1 MPIRRR
7 PSLNGVMG
15 MRHTHADTP
24 RPRGQRAV
32 AAPPAGRDRASDPR
46 VESLTSRSALAL
58 QQRAGNSAVSSLL
71 AAGRMVQRA
80 PLEQADDPQGYTRAG
95 GQKIAG
101 TGTTRLVV
109 TGLTYG
115 VTGGFAGSYG
125 KRTSAEATMTKQSP
139 DNTAVVIMPEQV
151 AADRPVQVVLHFH
164 GWGFRSGSDAQDPYA
179 GYTVATGGPT
189 SSQGAKGTVRDV
201 DQEHWEQQIGAVA
214 RERGATGPQIVAV
227 LAQGRGP
234 SDFGNVPTFDYLQDV
249 FAHVPALKSIK
260 DFTIV
265 VSGHSGGGS
274 TQVAPKVTGG
284 DIRGTDR
291 SKLPPPAKGKA
302 PMQPSDV
309 VVLFDAEG
317 IESVTGWIEG
327 LVRGLATSTKSDA
340 TAPAAI
346 AASPKFRG
354 YFATRG
360 SYWAR
365 YQAAAQRLESALA
378 SVPAKWR
385 DPDGANP
392 TAVRVR
398 DLFRFVE
405 VTAAGV
411 NHEHVISGGQGGAQE
426 AGSLADS
433 LRASLDPTVDRGRAY
448 DPIQGGKRLAAWQ
461 KEVAAWRAAQ
471 AEKQRK
477 AKAAKEQLKAKA
489 AGRSTGSRPPPAP
502 APVQKLSAGSPD
514 VSPVRRV
521 PAHPG
526 VAAPVPVQRAAWK
539 ANGAA
544 TEYALTADDK
554 SLLAGSTADARQADR
569 TALTKAALR
578 RLTKLTAAEKR
589 KKLKP
594 GEDTELANLRTLK
607 DRVETTNRAL
617 GRQDVDEVIAD
628 AGLGTVA
635 QWFGDVQQGT
645 FLGIQLR
652 VHKSLAGRLTTAE
665 TALVNDATVNPGR
678 ATAQDLGRT
687 LNMYASTSDLRQ
699 PAKAVGGT
707 SLSMHTF
714 GLAVDLNYKGNPFIG
729 NAGKF
734 APDVIRRATGLVL
747 GTPTEVTT
755 NPGDAAASFTA
766 LKAASDALKTYLS
779 YRDPAN
785 RAALT
790 TAVTGHTAAKGEPA
804 DVAGWLE
811 QIEQDHTDLSAGGD
825 FDKHKPPAEGFL
837 DLDRSVVLAL
847 TGAGLTWGGT
857 YPGAKDLM
865 HFDLRQGDGAKIQ
878 TARTVHTA
886 NR

>member
-1 MPIRRR
+1 
-7 PSLNGVMG
+7 
-15 MRHTHADTP
+15 
-24 RPRGQRAV
+24 
-32 AAPPAGRDRASDPR
+32 
-46 VESLTSRSALAL
+46 LAL
-58 QQRAGNSAVSSLL
+58 QRRAGNAAVRTLV
-71 AAGRMVQRA
+71 AAGRGVQRA
-80 PLEQADDPQGYTRAG
+80 PLDPADDPQGYTRTG
-95 GQKIAG
+95 GKKIAG

-115 VTGGFAGSYG
+115 VKGGFAGSYG
-125 KRTSAEATMTKQSP
+125 KRSSAEATMTKQSP
-139 DNTAVVIMPEQV
+139 DNTAVVIMPDQV
-151 AADRPVQVVLHFH
+151 SADRPVQVVLHFH

-214 RERGATGPQIVAV
+214 RERGTAGAQIVAV

-249 FAHVPALKSIK
+249 FAHVPALASIK

-265 VSGHSGGGS
+265 LSGHSGGGS
-274 TQVAPKVTGG
+274 TQIAPKVTGG
-284 DIRGTDR
+284 EIRGTDR
-291 SKLPPPAKGKA
+291 SKLPAPGKGKA
-302 PMQPSDV
+302 PMQPSDL

-327 LVRGLATSTKSDA
+327 LIQGLAKSTKSDA
-340 TAPAAI
+340 AAPAAI

-365 YQAAAQRLESALA
+365 YQAAAQRLEAALA

-385 DPDGANP
+385 DLDSANP

-398 DLFRFVE
+398 DLFRFIE

-411 NHEHVISGGQGGAQE
+411 NHEHVISGGKGGAEE

-433 LRASLDPTVDRGRAY
+433 LRASLDPTIDRARTY
-448 DPIQGGKRLAAWQ
+448 DPKDGGKRLAAWQ

-477 AKAAKEQLKAKA
+477 AKEAADKAKA
-489 AGRSTGSRPPPAP
+489 KASGQSSP
-502 APVQKLSAGSPD
+502 APVQKLAAGGTAFI
-514 VSPVRRV
+514 PVQRV
-521 PAHPG
+521 PDP
-526 VAAPVPVQRAAWK
+526 VPAAPVPVQRAAWK
-539 ANGAA
+539 ASSAT

-554 SLLAGSTADARQADR
+554 SLLTGSTAEARQADR

-578 RLTKLTAAEKR
+578 RLSKLAGAEKR
-589 KKLKP
+589 NKLKP
-594 GEDTELANLRTLK
+594 GEDKELADLRTLK

-645 FLGIQLR
+645 FLGVPLR

-678 ATAQDLGRT
+678 ANAQDLGRT

-729 NAGKF
+729 NAGKL

-755 NPGDAAASFTA
+755 NLGDAAASFTA

-790 TAVTGHTAAKGEPA
+790 TAVTGHTAAPGEPA
-804 DVAGWLE
+804 DVAGWLAR
-811 QIEQDHTDLSAGGD
+811 IEQDHTELSAGGD

-878 TARTVHTA
+878 TARTAHTA

>member
-1 MPIRRR
+1 VGKGHAPTDRPRRR
-7 PSLNGVMG
+7 RATSTVDASP
-15 MRHTHADTP
+15 AD
-24 RPRGQRAV
+24 RDG
-32 AAPPAGRDRASDPR
+32 PAGGAVPDSG
-46 VESLTSRSALAL
+46 SLTSRSALAL
-58 QQRAGNSAVSSLL
+58 QRRAGNAAVRSLL
-71 AAGRMVQRA
+71 TAGRAVQRDA
-80 PLEQADDPQGYTRAG
+80 LDPADDPQGYTQAG
-95 GQKIAG
+95 GRKVAG
-101 TGTTRLVV
+101 TGTTRVV
-109 TGLTYG
+109 VSGLKYG
-115 VTGGFAGSYG
+115 VKGGFAGRYG
-125 KRTSAEATMTKQSP
+125 KRTSAESTMTKQSP
-139 DNTAVVIMPEQV
+139 DNTAVVIMPDTM

-189 SSQGAKGTVRDV
+189 PSQGAKGTVRDV

-249 FAHVPALKSIK
+249 FAHVPALASIK

-265 VSGHSGGGS
+265 MSAHSGGGS

-284 DIRGTDR
+284 DIRGSDR
-291 SKLPPPAKGKA
+291 STLPTPGKGRA
-302 PMQPSDV
+302 PMQPSDL

-317 IESVTGWIEG
+317 VESVTGWIEG
-327 LVRGLATSTKSDA
+327 LIRGLATSTKSDA
-340 TAPAAI
+340 AAQAAI

-365 YQAAAQRLESALA
+365 YHAAAQRLESALA
-378 SVPAKWR
+378 SVPAQWR
-385 DPDGANP
+385 DPDSADP

-398 DLFRFVE
+398 DLFRFIE

-411 NHEHVISGGQGGAQE
+411 NHEHVISGGKGGATE

-433 LRASLDPTVDRGRAY
+433 LRASLDPTIDRARSY
-448 DPIQGGKRLAAWQ
+448 DPKEGGKRLAAWQ

-477 AKAAKEQLKAKA
+477 AKEAAERAKAKA
-489 AGRSTGSRPPPAP
+489 SGPTAP
-502 APVQKLSAGSPD
+502 APVQKLAAAGPAFL
-514 VSPVRRV
+514 PVQRV
-521 PAHPG
+521 PATAP
-526 VAAPVPVQRAAWK
+526 AAPAPVQRAAWK
-539 ANGAA
+539 ASDA
-544 TEYALTADDK
+544 TGEYALTADDRA
-554 SLLAGSTADARQADR
+554 LLAGSTADARQADR

-578 RLTKLTAAEKR
+578 RLAKLTAAEKR
-589 KKLKP
+589 NKLKA
-594 GEDTELANLRTLK
+594 GEDQELADLRTLK

-617 GRQDVDEVIAD
+617 GRQDVEDVIAD

-645 FLGIQLR
+645 FLGVSLR
-652 VHKSLAGRLTTAE
+652 VHKSLASRLTTAE
-665 TALVNDATVNPGR
+665 TALVNDATVNPGK
-678 ATAQDLGRT
+678 ANSQDLGRA
-687 LNMYASTSDLRQ
+687 LNLYASTSDLRQ

-729 NAGKF
+729 NAGKL
-734 APDVIRRATGLVL
+734 APAVIRRATGLVL

-755 NPGDAAASFTA
+755 GLGDAAASFTT

-790 TAVTGHTAAKGEPA
+790 AAVTGHTAAPGEPT
-804 DVAGWLE
+804 DVAGWLT
-811 QIEQDHTDLSAGGD
+811 QIELDHTELSAGGD
-825 FDKHKPPAEGFL
+825 FDKHKPPEEGFL
-837 DLDRSVVLAL
+837 DLDRAVVLAL

-865 HFDLRQGDGAKIQ
+865 HFDLRQGDGGKIQ
-878 TARTVHTA
+878 TARTAHTA
-886 NR
+886 HR

>member
-1 MPIRRR
+1 MVGMGKRQGLAEPGPRRR
-7 PSLNGVMG
+7 VDRTTDAGPTEPDG
-15 MRHTHADTP
+15 
-24 RPRGQRAV
+24 
-32 AAPPAGRDRASDPR
+32 PAGAAGPAAR
-46 VESLTSRSALAL
+46 SLTPRSALAL
-58 QQRAGNSAVSSLL
+58 QRRAGNAAVRTLV
-71 AAGRMVQRA
+71 AAGRGVQRA
-80 PLEQADDPQGYTRAG
+80 PLDQADDPQGYTQAG
-95 GQKIAG
+95 GRKIAG

-109 TGLTYG
+109 TGLKYG

-139 DNTAVVIMPEQV
+139 AHTAVVIMPEKV

-179 GYTVATGGPT
+179 GYTVAAGGPT

-201 DQEHWEQQIGAVA
+201 DQEHWEQQIGAIA
-214 RERGATGPQIVAV
+214 RERGTAGAQIVAV

-234 SDFGNVPTFDYLQDV
+234 SDFGDVPTFDYLQDV
-249 FAHVPALKSIK
+249 FAHVPGLAAIK

-265 VSGHSGGGS
+265 LSGHSGGGS

-284 DIRGTDR
+284 DIRGADR
-291 SKLPPPAKGKA
+291 STLPAAGKGKA
-302 PMQPSDV
+302 PMQPSDL

-327 LVRGLATSTKSDA
+327 LIQGLAKSAKSDS

-385 DPDGANP
+385 DPDGADP

-411 NHEHVISGGQGGAQE
+411 NHEHVISGGQGGAPE

-433 LRASLDPTVDRGRAY
+433 LRASLDPTIDRARAY
-448 DPIQGGKRLAAWQ
+448 NPKEGGKRLVAWQ

-471 AEKQRK
+471 AEKKRK
-477 AKAAKEQLKAKA
+477 AKEAADKAKA
-489 AGRSTGSRPPPAP
+489 KDSGQPPP
-502 APVQKLSAGSPD
+502 APVQKLAAGGPA
-514 VSPVRRV
+514 VSPVHRV
-521 PAHPG
+521 PDRLGA
-526 VAAPVPVQRAAWK
+526 AAPVPVQRAAWK
-539 ANGAA
+539 ASSAT
-544 TEYALTADDK
+544 TEYALTADDR
-554 SLLAGSTADARQADR
+554 SLLASSTADARQADR
-569 TALTKAALR
+569 TALTKTALR
-578 RLTKLTAAEKR
+578 RLNKLAAAEKR
-589 KKLKP
+589 NRLKP
-594 GEDTELANLRTLK
+594 GEDKELADLRTLK

-617 GRQDVDEVIAD
+617 GRQDVEEVIAA

-635 QWFGDVQQGT
+635 QWFGDVQQGS
-645 FLGIQLR
+645 FLGIPLR
-652 VHKSLAGRLTTAE
+652 VHTSLAGRLTTAE
-665 TALVNDATVNPGR
+665 TALVSDATVNPGK
-678 ATAQDLGRT
+678 ANAQDLGRT

-714 GLAVDLNYKGNPFIG
+714 GLAVDLNYKGNPFVG
-729 NAGKF
+729 NAGKL
-734 APDVIRRATGLVL
+734 APAVIRRATSLVL

-755 NPGDAAASFTA
+755 DLGDAAASFTA
-766 LKAASDALKTYLS
+766 LQAASDALKTYLS

-790 TAVTGHTAAKGEPA
+790 AAVTGHSGASGEPA
-804 DVAGWLE
+804 GVEGWLK
-811 QIEQDHTDLSAGGD
+811 QIEQDHADLSAGGD
-825 FDKHKPPAEGFL
+825 FDKHKPPEEGFL
-837 DLDRSVVLAL
+837 DLDRSVVSAL

-878 TARTVHTA
+878 AARTAHTA